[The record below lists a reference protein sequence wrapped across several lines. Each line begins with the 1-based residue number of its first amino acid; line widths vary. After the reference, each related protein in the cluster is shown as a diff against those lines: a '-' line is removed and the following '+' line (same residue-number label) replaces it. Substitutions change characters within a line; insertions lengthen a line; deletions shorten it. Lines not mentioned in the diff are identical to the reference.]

1 MRGRVCPSVHGLVGI
16 HEHER
21 RPSLE
26 LLTQLALSGP
36 HSAEVVDSQRI
47 SFALGHSLKPHD
59 HLFLLARRNR
69 KDSRAEQSIS
79 HPFEKGGIALA
90 SNDLFVDLTRLVG
103 IHCFTGDHLSIDG
116 ELEVLECGT
125 LRQRKHEVRFT
136 DSASTIYERLSDFV
150 PQHAID
156 ELDTHVAALP
166 DDVRRLNLAH
176 RSLTRHTRP
185 AWRSRTWPSRRALN
199 DLGGNELRNAESGQ

>member
-1 MRGRVCPSVHGLVGI
+1 MRGRVCPSINGLVGI
-16 HEHER
+16 REHER

-36 HSAEVVDSQRI
+36 HSAEVVDSQRL

-69 KDSRAEQSIS
+69 KDSRAKQSIS

-90 SNDLFVDLTRLVG
+90 SNYLFVDLTRLVG

-116 ELEVLECGT
+116 ELEVLESST

-156 ELDTHVAALP
+156 ELDSHVAALP
-166 DDVRRLNLAH
+166 DDEWRLKLAYRSRAWHALLAGRH
-176 RSLTRHTRP
+176 RARP
-185 AWRSRTWPSRRALN
+185 ARSRTFS
-199 DLGGNELRNAESGQ
+199 DLWGK